1 MKISELSRRT
11 GVPVASIKYFRR
23 QGLLPAGR
31 ATAATLAEY
40 GEEHAERLRLIKALT
55 TLGGLSIAAT
65 RDVLGAV
72 DQAHSSEGALGAISY
87 ALPVPVAAQPA
98 AGPEEEAEAEASAGA
113 EVAELLAA
121 MEWQAPGTSPHVKG
135 LTSALKELRRL
146 DARYA
151 PGELASYARLAESV
165 ARLDLERAAGLDDP
179 VALAERAVI
188 VLAICAPVFELLR
201 RLAQEDQVR
210 RRVADGGGH
219 AVAAA
224 GAAVARPAAL
234 DAEHDEHDEHDEPP
248 PVRPGRNR
256 DTPA

>member
-1 MKISELSRRT
+1 MKISELSRLT

-65 RDVLGAV
+65 REVLGAV
-72 DQAHSSEGALGAISY
+72 DQAHTTEGALGAISY
-87 ALPVPVAAQPA
+87 ALPVPVASQGPA
-98 AGPEEEAEAEASAGA
+98 GDEEETDADEAAAA

-121 MEWQAPGTSPHVKG
+121 LEWRAPGTSPHVKG
-135 LTSALKELRRL
+135 LTTALKELRRL
-146 DARYA
+146 DAQYA
-151 PGELASYARLAESV
+151 PGELAAYARLAESV
-165 ARLDLERAAGLDDP
+165 ARLDLERASCLDEP

-188 VLAICAPVFELLR
+188 VFAICAPVFELLR

-210 RRVADGGGH
+210 RRVTDDG
-219 AVAAA
+219 AE
-224 GAAVARPAAL
+224 PAC
-234 DAEHDEHDEHDEPP
+234 
-248 PVRPGRNR
+248 
-256 DTPA
+256 

>member
-40 GEEHAERLRLIKALT
+40 GEEHAQRLRLIKALT

-65 RDVLGAV
+65 REVLGAV
-72 DQAHSSEGALGAISY
+72 DQAHSSEGALGAVSY
-87 ALPVPVAAQPA
+87 ALPVPMATQSA
-98 AGPEEEAEAEASAGA
+98 AGPEEEAGAEAEAGAAAGA
-113 EVAELLAA
+113 EVAELLTALD
-121 MEWQAPGTSPHVKG
+121 WRAPDTSPHVQG

-151 PGELASYARLAESV
+151 PGELAAYARLAESV
-165 ARLDLERAAGLDDP
+165 AHLDLERAAGTEDP

-188 VLAICAPVFELLR
+188 VFAICAPVFELLR
-201 RLAQEDQVR
+201 RLAQENQVR
-210 RRVADGGGH
+210 RRVADEPDRAGRPRTGPDR
-219 AVAAA
+219 AVTA
-224 GAAVARPAAL
+224 
-234 DAEHDEHDEHDEPP
+234 
-248 PVRPGRNR
+248 
-256 DTPA
+256 

>member
-1 MKISELSRRT
+1 MKISELSRLT

-65 RDVLGAV
+65 REVLGAV
-72 DQAHSSEGALGAISY
+72 DQAHSTEGALGAISY
-87 ALPVPVAAQPA
+87 ALPVPVASQGPA
-98 AGPEEEAEAEASAGA
+98 GDEEETDADEAAAE

-121 MEWQAPGTSPHVKG
+121 LDWRAPGTSPHVKG
-135 LTSALKELRRL
+135 LTAALKELRRL
-146 DARYA
+146 DAQYA
-151 PGELASYARLAESV
+151 PGELAAYARLAESV
-165 ARLDLERAAGLDDP
+165 ARLDLERASCLDEP

-188 VLAICAPVFELLR
+188 VFAICAPVFELLR

-210 RRVADGGGH
+210 RRITDDDADS
-219 AVAAA
+219 
-224 GAAVARPAAL
+224 PC
-234 DAEHDEHDEHDEPP
+234 
-248 PVRPGRNR
+248 
-256 DTPA
+256 

>member
-1 MKISELSRRT
+1 MKISELSRLT

-65 RDVLGAV
+65 REVLGAV
-72 DQAHSSEGALGAISY
+72 DQAHTTEGALGAISY
-87 ALPVPVAAQPA
+87 ALPVPVASQGPA
-98 AGPEEEAEAEASAGA
+98 GDEEETDADEAAAA

-121 MEWQAPGTSPHVKG
+121 LDWRAPGTSPHVKG
-135 LTSALKELRRL
+135 LTTALKELRRL
-146 DARYA
+146 DAQYA
-151 PGELASYARLAESV
+151 PGELAAYARLAESV
-165 ARLDLERAAGLDDP
+165 ARLDLERASCLDEP

-188 VLAICAPVFELLR
+188 VFAICAPVFELLR

-210 RRVADGGGH
+210 RRLTDDG
-219 AVAAA
+219 AE
-224 GAAVARPAAL
+224 PAC
-234 DAEHDEHDEHDEPP
+234 
-248 PVRPGRNR
+248 
-256 DTPA
+256 

>member
-1 MKISELSRRT
+1 MKISELSRLT

-65 RDVLGAV
+65 REVLGAV
-72 DQAHSSEGALGAISY
+72 DQAHTTEGALGAISY
-87 ALPVPVAAQPA
+87 ALPVPVASQGPA
-98 AGPEEEAEAEASAGA
+98 GDEEETDADEAAAA

-121 MEWQAPGTSPHVKG
+121 LDWRAPGTSPHVKG
-135 LTSALKELRRL
+135 LTTALKELRRL
-146 DARYA
+146 DAQYA
-151 PGELASYARLAESV
+151 PGELAAYARLAESV
-165 ARLDLERAAGLDDP
+165 ARLDLERASCLDEP

-188 VLAICAPVFELLR
+188 VFAICAPVFELLR

-210 RRVADGGGH
+210 RRITDDG
-219 AVAAA
+219 AE
-224 GAAVARPAAL
+224 PAC
-234 DAEHDEHDEHDEPP
+234 
-248 PVRPGRNR
+248 
-256 DTPA
+256 

>member
-65 RDVLGAV
+65 REVLGAV
-72 DQAHSSEGALGAISY
+72 DQAHTTEGALGAISY
-87 ALPVPVAAQPA
+87 ALPVPVASSQSGADEEEDAEAQEA
-98 AGPEEEAEAEASAGA
+98 AGT

-121 MEWQAPGTSPHVKG
+121 LDWRAPETSPHVRG
-135 LTSALKELRRL
+135 LTAALKELRRL
-146 DARYA
+146 DAQYA
-151 PGELASYARLAESV
+151 PGELAAYARLAQSV
-165 ARLDLERAAGLDDP
+165 ARLDLERAECLDDP

-188 VLAICAPVFELLR
+188 VFAICAPVFELLR

-210 RRVADGGGH
+210 RRLPDGDGDGE
-219 AVAAA
+219 
-224 GAAVARPAAL
+224 GNGEG
-234 DAEHDEHDEHDEPP
+234 D
-248 PVRPGRNR
+248 GR
-256 DTPA
+256 

>member
-31 ATAATLAEY
+31 PTAATLAEY

-65 RDVLGAV
+65 REVLGAV
-72 DQAHSSEGALGAISY
+72 DQAHTTEGALGAISY
-87 ALPVPVAAQPA
+87 ALPVPVASSQSGADEEEDAEAQEA
-98 AGPEEEAEAEASAGA
+98 AGT

-121 MEWQAPGTSPHVKG
+121 LDWRAPETSPHVRG
-135 LTSALKELRRL
+135 LTAALKELRRL
-146 DARYA
+146 DAQYA
-151 PGELASYARLAESV
+151 PGELAAYARLAQSV
-165 ARLDLERAAGLDDP
+165 ARLDLERAECLDDP

-188 VLAICAPVFELLR
+188 VFAICAPVFELLR

-210 RRVADGGGH
+210 RRLPDGDGDGE
-219 AVAAA
+219 
-224 GAAVARPAAL
+224 GNGEGDSR
-234 DAEHDEHDEHDEPP
+234 
-248 PVRPGRNR
+248 
-256 DTPA
+256 

>member
-11 GVPVASIKYFRR
+11 GVPVASIKYFLR

-40 GEEHAERLRLIKALT
+40 GEEHVQRLRLIKALT

-72 DQAHSSEGALGAISY
+72 DQAHSAEGALGAVSY
-87 ALPVPVAAQPA
+87 ALPVPVASLHDADP
-98 AGPEEEAEAEASAGA
+98 GEEAEGEAAAGA

-121 MEWQAPGTSPHVKG
+121 LDWQAPGTSPHVKA
-135 LTSALKELRRL
+135 LTTALKELRRL
-146 DARYA
+146 DAQYA
-151 PGELASYARLAESV
+151 PGELAAYARLAEQV
-165 ARLDLERAAGLDDP
+165 ALLDLERAADIDDP
-179 VALAERAVI
+179 VSLAERAVV

-210 RRVADGGGH
+210 RRVAGGGGGGGEY
-219 AVAAA
+219 AAP
-224 GAAVARPAAL
+224 R
-234 DAEHDEHDEHDEPP
+234 
-248 PVRPGRNR
+248 
-256 DTPA
+256 

>member
-11 GVPVASIKYFRR
+11 GVPVASIKYFLR

-40 GEEHAERLRLIKALT
+40 GEEHAQRLRLIKALT

-65 RDVLGAV
+65 REVLGAV
-72 DQAHSSEGALGAISY
+72 DQADRSEGALGAVSY
-87 ALPVPVAAQPA
+87 ALPVPVAAQRA
-98 AGPEEEAEAEASAGA
+98 AGHDEEDAGAEAGAGA
-113 EVAELLAA
+113 GAAATEVAELLAA
-121 MEWQAPGTSPHVKG
+121 LDWQVPGTSPHVQG
-135 LTSALKELRRL
+135 LTTALEALCRL

-151 PGELASYARLAESV
+151 PGELVAYARLAEQV

-188 VLAICAPVFELLR
+188 VFAICAPVFEMLR

-210 RRVADGGGH
+210 RS
-219 AVAAA
+219 VAADTS
-224 GAAVARPAAL
+224 AVR
-234 DAEHDEHDEHDEPP
+234 
-248 PVRPGRNR
+248 G
-256 DTPA
+256 